1 MLNGTRIFY
10 IFYNGRTLAGSSLN
24 SVKPVRAGQRSM
36 ICLVKCSLRLGTYRL
51 EARFRDSDSKAAP
64 KPRKRSY

>member
-10 IFYNGRTLAGSSLN
+10 ISYNERTLAANSLN
-24 SVKPVRAGQRSM
+24 SVKPARAGQRSM

-51 EARFRDSDSKAAP
+51 EARFKDSDPKAAP
-64 KPRKRSY
+64 KPRKRRY